1 MNINPFSSKTYTK
14 TWLKHFYSAG
24 KDISF
29 TFLNGTSFYKYPIL
43 PIYINIGRNLTK
55 GISYSFSKESLT
67 KEAKNNVLLIYDV
80 PEYMNK
86 TQGNDLNKE
95 HALDSITQY
104 PGFLINLNPFQDI
117 NNYMSATFSKS
128 SRYKLNKYK
137 KKLESCF
144 NIKYKMYHGHINKD
158 EYDHIFDEFEK
169 LLRKRFLQKEIT
181 NNNLAPKEWNFY
193 KEVTYPMIQDKNA
206 NLFVIYDEEQVI
218 GVTLNYVYNSTLID
232 AITVFDIDYS
242 KFHLGSVNIMKLIEW
257 CLENQFDKLDFS
269 KGYFDYKKRWSNLEY
284 KFEYHLIYN
293 KNFIIPKTIAFAI
306 KKYFT
311 AKQFLRD
318 KKLNDRI
325 HKLSFLLKGKKN
337 ESSPN
342 LFYEFSDLNKEIE
355 ELDLVNIDIKKPS
368 FAFLKTVVFDF
379 LYLNNEKLNNI
390 RVQQVKN
397 NHSLFVISGK
407 TTTRKAAIINLSK
420 RNELN

>member
-1 MNINPFSSKTYTK
+1 MNRNPFSSKTYTS
-14 TWLKHFYSAG
+14 TWLKHFYSSG
-24 KDISF
+24 QDISF

-67 KEAKNNVLLIYDV
+67 KEAKNKVLLIYDV

-86 TQGNDLNKE
+86 SQGIDINKKY
-95 HALDSITQY
+95 ALDSITQY
-104 PGFLINLNPFQDI
+104 PGFLIDLKSFQDI

-181 NNNLAPKEWNFY
+181 NNNLAPKEW
-193 KEVTYPMIQDKNA
+193 
-206 NLFVIYDEEQVI
+206 
-218 GVTLNYVYNSTLID
+218 TLNYVYNSTLID

-337 ESSPN
+337 QSSPN